1 MKNYYALLGVDR
13 SATVTDI
20 KKNYRKLAVRYHP
33 DKSSDPDSSTK
44 FIAITEA
51 YDVLSNKKRRAAY
64 DLYIWETLRRKRES
78 REGFTAVVP
87 PRQSTRTRR
96 NKLQKQRAIFYH
108 SANNS
113 SKKLWLLIKESF
125 IVISRYYLY
134 FLGGTLALVIIK
146 SLSNELGPA
155 LENGIVSG
163 IMIGLFIAAAIYCL
177 IKILQQFYSDIKKD
191 IEALSVFYKISSG
204 KASGAILSAL
214 TVILVGYII
223 LLIVSF

>member
-20 KKNYRKLAVRYHP
+20 KKNYRKLAVKYHP
-33 DKSSDPDSSTK
+33 DKSSDPDSSTR

-64 DLYIWETLRRKRES
+64 DLYVWETLRRKKKS
-78 REGFTAVVP
+78 KEGFTAVVP

-96 NKLQKQRAIFYH
+96 NKLQKQRASTYH
-108 SANNS
+108 NTSNS
-113 SKKLWLLIKESF
+113 SKMLWLLIKESF
-125 IVISRYYLY
+125 IVTSRYYLY

-146 SLSNELGPA
+146 SLFNELRPA
-155 LENGIVSG
+155 FENRIVAG

-191 IEALSVFYKISSG
+191 KEAFPSKTHL
-204 KASGAILSAL
+204 
-214 TVILVGYII
+214 
-223 LLIVSF
+223 